1 MLKVCPPC
9 QNEYCFSTYFSWQ
22 VHQLGEASPGPARYN
37 VQGELAKY
45 LGEVHQVE
53 ENGFDPKIMGWEWL
67 LRFVWYI
74 YTYFSIVFIYL
85 FSIYLFIY
93 ITNIQ
98 VDCWRYMIAPPW
110 GQHFVV
116 SHHHEMKVFSDLPGQ
131 QVWIGPEDS
140 QREGNVGSIAGLKKA
155 LGTSRKFI
163 QHPCC
168 FEMFVWFC
176 DGTKYHQPKHLI
188 HFDLFRWSQNAWE
201 MFRVTSVHCLSC
213 AQARF
218 PRRVST
224 SVLACLE
231 EMC

>member
-85 FSIYLFIY
+85 FIYFLFIY
-93 ITNIQ
+93 LYYKHTGRLLKVHDRSTLRTAHSLLVKFCRQ
-98 VDCWRYMIAPPW
+98 SPP
-110 GQHFVV
+110 
-116 SHHHEMKVFSDLPGQ
+116 
-131 QVWIGPEDS
+131 
-140 QREGNVGSIAGLKKA
+140 RNEGFL
-155 LGTSRKFI
+155 RF
-163 QHPCC
+163 
-168 FEMFVWFC
+168 
-176 DGTKYHQPKHLI
+176 
-188 HFDLFRWSQNAWE
+188 
-201 MFRVTSVHCLSC
+201 
-213 AQARF
+213 ARSTGMDWT
-218 PRRVST
+218 RR
-224 SVLACLE
+224 
-231 EMC
+231 